1 MKKRNNIDINKIWK
15 NNKDKK
21 DKKGAE
27 DDEKDKEEDIPC
39 SIKLI

>member
-1 MKKRNNIDINKIWK
+1 MKKRNNIDINKILK